1 MLWGDQGEKIP
12 GEFRV
17 GCGVKRTQRIT
28 AFNPLSIRVQGHEVQ
43 IMTLT
48 HSNSNSNRK
57 NLQEEI
63 LPKLKKNYAVEFAF
77 STYYYHSEILANTS
91 LFEQSS

>member
-1 MLWGDQGEKIP
+1 
-12 GEFRV
+12 
-17 GCGVKRTQRIT
+17 
-28 AFNPLSIRVQGHEVQ
+28 
-43 IMTLT
+43 MTLT

-91 LFEQSS
+91 LFEQSSWIQDAFFLTENCFLLASWIEFEASTPFE